1 MAFRLNINSKINTG
15 INVAKLYTAINCY
28 IHCIVAMSLLVSM
41 YYFKFKQTGYKSVG
55 VYQQCIFS
63 VIITSFDTKKQR
75 LKPIYLHAIDYAIHF
90 PPQ

>member
-1 MAFRLNINSKINTG
+1 
-15 INVAKLYTAINCY
+15 
-28 IHCIVAMSLLVSM
+28 MSLLVSM